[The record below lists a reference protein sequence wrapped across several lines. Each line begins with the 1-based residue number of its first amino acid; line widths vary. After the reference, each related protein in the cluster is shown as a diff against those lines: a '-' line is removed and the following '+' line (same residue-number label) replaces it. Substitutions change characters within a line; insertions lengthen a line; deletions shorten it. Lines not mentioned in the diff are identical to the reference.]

1 MNILALQGSP
11 RVGGNTQAVL
21 DMVIAAAEEAG
32 AQTETIQL
40 ANLKDLTG
48 CKECYACQKKPDEP
62 GCAVKDDMQA
72 VYGKMLEAELVVWA
86 MPVFCWSPSWL
97 AKMAM
102 DRLFC
107 MFKFQDGGDVNCLL
121 AGRKMAAVITAGG
134 GGDDGADLVTETC
147 RRIAEYSK
155 VHWLGALTAAN
166 VESPETIRADKD
178 LVERA
183 DAFGKQLAS

>member
-11 RVGGNTQAVL
+11 RLGGNTQAVL
-21 DMVIAAAEEAG
+21 DIVIAAAEEAG
-32 AQTETIQL
+32 AHTETIQL
-40 ANLKDLTG
+40 ANLKNLTG
-48 CKECYACQKKPDEP
+48 CRECYACQQKPDEP
-62 GCAVKDDMQA
+62 GCAIKDDMQA
-72 VYGKMLEAELVVWA
+72 VFGKMLEAELVIWA
-86 MPVFCWSPSWL
+86 MPVFCWAPTWL

-107 MFKFQDGGDVNCLL
+107 MFKFQDGGDVNSLL

-134 GGDDGADLVTETC
+134 GADDGADLVTETC

-155 VHWLGALTAAN
+155 THWLGALTAAN
-166 VESPETIRADKD
+166 VDSPETIRADKD

-183 DAFGKQLAS
+183 GAFGKQLAS